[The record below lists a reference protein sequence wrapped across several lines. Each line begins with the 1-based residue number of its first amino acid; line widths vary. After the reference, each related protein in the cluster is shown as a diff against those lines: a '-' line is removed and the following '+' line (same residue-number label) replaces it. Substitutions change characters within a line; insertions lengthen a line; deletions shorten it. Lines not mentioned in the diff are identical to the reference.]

1 MTLPANQTP
10 STGAGRKENPW
21 AVGVNFV
28 LCFFHTRCVVFFSS
42 IVATRV
48 GILIQY
54 EHATVAGQLTEV
66 SRGEAGKQHLS

>member
-21 AVGVNFV
+21 AVGVNF
-28 LCFFHTRCVVFFSS
+28 VFFSS